1 MDVFE
6 TPPPPRH
13 ATRDGGRQS
22 TVNLTTPTALI
33 TAIYRPTR
41 DRPRSPLFHTRPR
54 YAKPVPTMP
63 SDSAD
68 DAPAP
73 TQRRHFIGQLVSGAA
88 AIAAGACTR
97 TVPAQ
102 AVAPAQAPAGS
113 SPSHAA
119 ATDSASH
126 TAPAAAATTAHHSWD
141 LSWTTRVAS
150 ATTHKQVFDTP
161 EIAEGTA
168 LHQARMFYVNYKEV
182 YNSADADLAAVIVV
196 RHVAIPMVLGDAVWA
211 HYPFLGKKA
220 TKLKDPTTN
229 EWALRNPFLNAKK
242 DDKYALI
249 WPDGG
254 LDTLIGRGTIVL
266 ACNLALTGFA
276 GRIAKKTQQADDVVL
291 KELTDGLV
299 PGVTLVPSGIFGVI
313 RAEQAGCAYIRAT

>member
-1 MDVFE
+1 MPSDPLDP
-6 TPPPPRH
+6 T
-13 ATRDGGRQS
+13 A
-22 TVNLTTPTALI
+22 LTTP
-33 TAIYRPTR
+33 
-41 DRPRSPLFHTRPR
+41 
-54 YAKPVPTMP
+54 
-63 SDSAD
+63 D
-68 DAPAP
+68 DAPP
-73 TQRRHFIGQLVSGAA
+73 LTQRRQFIGQLVGGAA

-97 TVPAQ
+97 AVPAQ
-102 AVAPAQAPAGS
+102 TVAPAQAPAGS
-113 SPSHAA
+113 APPNATAA
-119 ATDSASH
+119 G
-126 TAPAAAATTAHHSWD
+126 TATAHRSWD

-150 ATTHKQVFDTP
+150 ATTHKQVFDSP

-168 LHQARMFYVNYKEV
+168 LHQARMFFVNYKDV
-182 YNSADADLAAVIVV
+182 YNSADADLGAVIVV
-196 RHVAIPMVLGDAVWA
+196 RHIAIPMVLGDAVWA
-211 HYPFLGKKA
+211 HYPFLGKKV

-276 GRIAKKTQQADDVVL
+276 SQIAKKTQQADDVVL

-313 RAEQAGCAYIRAT
+313 RAEQAGCAYIRAS

>member
-1 MDVFE
+1 MTSDPRE
-6 TPPPPRH
+6 RSELATP
-13 ATRDGGRQS
+13 
-22 TVNLTTPTALI
+22 
-33 TAIYRPTR
+33 
-41 DRPRSPLFHTRPR
+41 
-54 YAKPVPTMP
+54 
-63 SDSAD
+63 D
-68 DAPAP
+68 DASAPAP
-73 TQRRHFIGQLVSGAA
+73 TQRRRFLGQLVGGAA

-97 TVPAQ
+97 AVPAQ
-102 AVAPAQAPAGS
+102 AVAPAQAS
-113 SPSHAA
+113 AA
-119 ATDSASH
+119 DSANH
-126 TAPAAAATTAHHSWD
+126 LAGAAPATAAHHSWD

-150 ATTHKQVFDTP
+150 AGTHKQVFDSP

-168 LHQARMFYVNYKEV
+168 LHQARMFFVNYKEI

-196 RHVAIPMVLGDAVWA
+196 RHVAIPMVLNDAVWA
-211 HYPFLGKKA
+211 HYPFLGKKV

-249 WPDGG
+249 WPDAG

-276 GRIAKKTQQADDVVL
+276 GRIAAKTHQADDVVT

-299 PGVTLVPSGIFGVI
+299 PGVMLVPSGIFGVI